1 MDDAVNV
8 STIEAEFL
16 SNFLDPILPLSK
28 APHLPQEVAIRWSP
42 PGKILDK
49 AHHHLFFPRSIGHDC
64 RDCSFTQSV
73 AGLHSSLPADQIV
86 PRAIRLKLAPR
97 YCDWPLEA
105 DRSNA
110 GDDLLKSSFA
120 PSAWV
125 RYPNF

>member
-1 MDDAVNV
+1 M
-8 STIEAEFL
+8 
-16 SNFLDPILPLSK
+16 
-28 APHLPQEVAIRWSP
+28 
-42 PGKILDK
+42 
-49 AHHHLFFPRSIGHDC
+49 
-64 RDCSFTQSV
+64 

-110 GDDLLKSSFA
+110 RDDLLKSSFA

-125 RYPNF
+125 RYSNFRNRDIFNVSLVHGISSIEVRRAMLKKKSRLSKRYESNLMPFSPASLSWA